1 MRRLVTTLFGC
12 LFAILGLV
20 ATASPVA
27 AECTYIP
34 PWPAVT
40 DAIRSARS
48 VIIGTVVTDF
58 NVTDLGL
65 TQGTSRH
72 LALRVTE
79 VVRGDY
85 KVGELVD
92 IEYLDPNWPWRG
104 SPDTAPIPS
113 CNGGP
118 GRPGDV
124 IALALDAV
132 QPAQR
137 LTDGSFS
144 WWQPRTPYNAVGVAE
159 VGPQGL
165 KEREAVTLAEVR
177 RLAALPQTD
186 TLAEA
191 PRGGAASPV
200 ILAFLA
206 GLIGAAF
213 AWRRAGSKRP
223 ARSG

>member
-92 IEYLDPNWPWRG
+92 IEYLDPNWPWSG

-137 LTDGSFS
+137 LADGSFS
-144 WWQPRTPYNAVGVAE
+144 WWQPRTPYNAVGVVE

-191 PRGGAASPV
+191 PRGGTTSPA
-200 ILAFLA
+200 ILALLA
-206 GLIGAAF
+206 GSIGAAL
-213 AWRRAGSKRP
+213 AWRRAGSKRRT
-223 ARSG
+223 RSA

>member
-1 MRRLVTTLFGC
+1 MRRLVTTSFGC

-20 ATASPVA
+20 ASASPVA

-40 DAIRSARS
+40 DAIRSARA
-48 VIIGTVVTDF
+48 VIVGTVVTDF
-58 NVTDLGL
+58 DATDLGL
-65 TQGTSRH
+65 APGASRH
-72 LALRVTE
+72 QALRVTE

-92 IEYLDPNWPWRG
+92 IEYLDPNWPWSG

-137 LTDGSFS
+137 LADGSFS
-144 WWQPRTPYNAVGVAE
+144 WWQPRTPYNAVGVVE

-191 PRGGAASPV
+191 PRGGTTSPA
-200 ILAFLA
+200 ILALLA
-206 GLIGAAF
+206 GSIGAAL
-213 AWRRAGSKRP
+213 AWRRAGSKRRT
-223 ARSG
+223 RSA